1 MTREEARK
9 MAEVM
14 LAYAEGKDIQFSR
27 WVIEDWQPCVNPT
40 FQFGNYRYRVQSE
53 PKYRPFKN
61 ADECWE
67 EMKKHEPFGWVK
79 INSSGYYMCISAV
92 YDECICFG
100 SNNQY
105 YHKNTLDKYTFIDG
119 TPFGVKED

>member
-1 MTREEARK
+1 MTREEAKELLPIIR
-9 MAEVM
+9 
-14 LAYAEGKDIQFSR
+14 AYSEGKTVEYLTDGR
-27 WVIEDWQPCVNPT
+27 WVALKNPS
-40 FQFGNYRYRVQSE
+40 FNYNIDVYRIKPE

-79 INSSGYYMCISAV
+79 IKSSGYYMCISAV

-105 YHKNTLDKYTFIDG
+105 YHKNTLDKYTFIDE

>member
-1 MTREEARK
+1 MTQEEAK
-9 MAEVM
+9 E
-14 LAYAEGKDIQFSR
+14 LWPIICAYSEGKTVEYFKDGE
-27 WVIEDWQPCVNPT
+27 WIELKDPEFYGIGKYRIKPEPT
-40 FQFGNYRYRVQSE
+40 
-53 PKYRPFKN
+53 YRPFKN

-79 INSSGYYMCISAV
+79 IKSSGYYMCISAV

-119 TPFGVKED
+119 TPFGIKED